1 MKIQE
6 FFEKIA
12 GKDSSSPA
20 KTRREINKSLNE
32 NLKNQLAE
40 AHEKVREQQKKQ
52 RQQPKRRTGVTRLSN
67 TDSMRKAR
75 QIRAQLVAKLSEV
88 YGSDM
93 DERSRGVS
101 ALDIKLQIN
110 KVDQQISAIR
120 RRERALEEEKLTR
133 RKDDTPEA
141 RRRRFRDMQEN
152 KIFIRRDYLFHADDG
167 GYDPNNHIEAVL

>member
-6 FFEKIA
+6 IFEKIIGNEA
-12 GKDSSSPA
+12 TTPGKQ
-20 KTRREINKSLNE
+20 RREISKALNE
-32 NLKNQLAE
+32 NLKNQLTE

-52 RQQPKRRTGVTRLSN
+52 RQKPKRRTGVTRLSN

-93 DERSRGVS
+93 DERSRGVN

-110 KVDQQISAIR
+110 KVDQQINAIR
-120 RRERALEEEKLTR
+120 RRERAIEEEKLTR

-141 RRRRFRDMQEN
+141 RRRRLRDMQEN
-152 KIFIRRDYLFHADDG
+152 KIYIRRDYLFHADEG